1 MATFLMLGQYTA
13 DGVKAATPARTRKI
27 IELISK
33 CGGRVDS
40 MYALTGEVDLAFLVN
55 FPTIDDA
62 LQSSF
67 MLNKTTGIAFAT
79 HAALPIEQFDRLLNG
94 PSRAARTAPRRQV
107 SVRAPRLT

>member
-13 DGVKAATPARTRKI
+13 EAVKAATAARTRKI

-55 FPTIDDA
+55 FPTTEDA
-62 LQSSF
+62 LRASF
-67 MLNKTTGIAFAT
+67 TLNKATGIAFAT

-94 PSRAARTAPRRQV
+94 PSRTAKATPRRQV